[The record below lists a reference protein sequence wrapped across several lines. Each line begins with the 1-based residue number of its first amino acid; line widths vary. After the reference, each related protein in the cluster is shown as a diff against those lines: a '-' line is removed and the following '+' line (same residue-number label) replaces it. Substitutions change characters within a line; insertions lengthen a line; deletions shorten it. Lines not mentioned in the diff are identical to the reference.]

1 MTSFSIIIFS
11 LLFSAL
17 FAGLEIAFIS
27 ANKLKFEVDKNKGL
41 LAGRILSDLNRFPS
55 LFIAA
60 MLLGNNITLIIY
72 GIEIARILDP
82 ALMAILPGFMN
93 GPWWILVFQTLIST
107 FIVLITAEFIPKSL
121 FRINPNL
128 VLNVLAIP
136 AWFFFYFFYPFI
148 LLFTKMSEFLLK
160 RIIRTEL
167 SGTDLGFTTVDLDQ
181 YIREFS
187 RDREEESEI
196 NSEIQMFQNAIDFK
210 NIKIRECMVPRTEIK
225 ALEDTEDPDVVR
237 NTMIQTGHSKILIY
251 KESIDDICGY
261 VHSFDLFKNPATI
274 QEILKPIL
282 IVPESM
288 AANTA
293 LTLLIEQRKSVALV
307 VDEFGGTSGMVTMED
322 IIEEIFG
329 EIRDE
334 FDLDNLIE
342 RQTGRNT
349 YIFAG
354 RLEIDYLNEKYKLGL
369 PESEDYE
376 TLAGLIIY
384 HHESIPSHNDEIIVG
399 SFVFT
404 ILEVNEIRIGLVQ
417 LSIEV

>member
-11 LLFSAL
+11 LMFSAL

-41 LAGRILSDLNRFPS
+41 LAGRILSDLNRLPS

-60 MLLGNNITLIIY
+60 MLLGNNISLIIY

-399 SFVFT
+399 PFVFT

>member
-1 MTSFSIIIFS
+1 
-11 LLFSAL
+11 
-17 FAGLEIAFIS
+17 
-27 ANKLKFEVDKNKGL
+27 
-41 LAGRILSDLNRFPS
+41 
-55 LFIAA
+55 
-60 MLLGNNITLIIY
+60 
-72 GIEIARILDP
+72 
-82 ALMAILPGFMN
+82 MAILPGFMD
-93 GPWWILVFQTLIST
+93 GPWWILIFQTIIST
-107 FIVLITAEFIPKSL
+107 IIVLITAEFIPKSL
-121 FRINPNL
+121 FRINPNF
-128 VLNVLAIP
+128 VLNFLAIP

-167 SGTDLGFTTVDLDQ
+167 SGSDLGFTTVDLDQ

-187 RDREEESEI
+187 HDREEESDI

-225 ALEDTEDPDVVR
+225 ALEDTEHPDVVR
-237 NTMIQTGHSKILIY
+237 NTMIQTGHSKILIF

-334 FDLDNLIE
+334 FDLDHLIE

-369 PESEDYE
+369 PESEEYE

-384 HHESIPSHNDEIIVG
+384 HHESIPAHNDEIIVG

-404 ILEVNEIRIGLVQ
+404 ILEANEIRIGLVQ
-417 LSIEV
+417 LLVDD

>member
-1 MTSFSIIIFS
+1 M
-11 LLFSAL
+11 FSAL
-17 FAGLEIAFIS
+17 FAGLEIAYIS

-41 LAGRILSDLNRFPS
+41 LAGRILSDLSRFPS

-82 ALMAILPGFMN
+82 ALMAILPDFMN

-148 LLFTKMSEFLLK
+148 LFFTKLSEFLLK

-334 FDLDNLIE
+334 FDLDSLIE

-417 LSIEV
+417 LSTEA

>member
-1 MTSFSIIIFS
+1 MNSFTIILFS

-41 LAGRILSDLNRFPS
+41 LSGRILSDLNRFPS
-55 LFIAA
+55 LFIAG
-60 MLLGNNITLIIY
+60 MLLGNNITLIVY
-72 GIEIARILDP
+72 GIVIAGILDP
-82 ALMAILPGFMN
+82 ALMAILPDFMN
-93 GPWWILVFQTLIST
+93 GPWWILIFQTLIST
-107 FIVLITAEFIPKSL
+107 IIVLITAEFIPKSL
-121 FRINPNL
+121 FRINPNM
-128 VLNVLAIP
+128 VLNLLAIP
-136 AWFFFYFFYPFI
+136 AWFFFYLFYPFI
-148 LLFTKMSEFLLK
+148 LLFTRMSDFLLK
-160 RIIRTEL
+160 RFANTEVSS
-167 SGTDLGFTTVDLDQ
+167 SGLGFTTVDLDQ
-181 YIREFS
+181 YVREFS

-196 NSEIQMFQNAIDFK
+196 HTEIQMFQNAIDFK

-225 ALEDTEDPDVVR
+225 ALEDTEHPDVVR
-237 NTMIQTGHSKILIY
+237 RLMIQTGHSKILIF

-261 VHSFDLFKNPATI
+261 VHSFDLFKNPQHL

-288 AANTA
+288 PANTA

-334 FDLDNLIE
+334 FDMEQLTE

-376 TLAGLIIY
+376 TLAGLIIN
-384 HHESIPSHNDEIIVG
+384 HHESIPAHNDEIIIG
-399 SFVFT
+399 PFVFT
-404 ILEVNEIRIGLVQ
+404 ILEVNDTRIALVQ
-417 LSIEV
+417 LSVEN

>member
-1 MTSFSIIIFS
+1 M
-11 LLFSAL
+11 FSAL

-41 LAGRILSDLNRFPS
+41 LAGRILSDLSRFPS

-82 ALMAILPGFMN
+82 ALMAILPDFMN

-107 FIVLITAEFIPKSL
+107 FLVLITAEFIPKSL

-148 LLFTKMSEFLLK
+148 LFFTKLSEFLLK

-334 FDLDNLIE
+334 FDLDSLIE

-399 SFVFT
+399 SFIFT

-417 LSIEV
+417 LSTEV

>member
-1 MTSFSIIIFS
+1 M
-11 LLFSAL
+11 FSAL

-41 LAGRILSDLNRFPS
+41 LAGRILSDLNRLPS

-60 MLLGNNITLIIY
+60 MLLGNNISLIIY

-399 SFVFT
+399 PFVFT